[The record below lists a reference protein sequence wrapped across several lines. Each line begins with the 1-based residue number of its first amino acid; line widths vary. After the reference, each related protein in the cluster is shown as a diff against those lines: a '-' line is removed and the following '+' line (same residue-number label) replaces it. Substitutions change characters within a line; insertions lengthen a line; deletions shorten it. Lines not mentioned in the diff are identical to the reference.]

1 MKYVLAVLIPLLIIG
16 GVVFGLMYSKVG
28 PFAPAKKTT
37 KASQQ
42 TSTPSTTTNTSRF
55 TPSNASSNLTS
66 DTSSY
71 PASMKSSSSYPGS
84 SMTAS
89 VYTPEPNAD
98 ENAAH
103 LASVYEQMQPQD
115 AVKILAKLPDPIVVK
130 LLGKMDS
137 MQVSKILPLLPV
149 DRSVRITKELM
160 K

>member
-1 MKYVLAVLIPLLIIG
+1 MNTSPSYPSSTAAT
-16 GVVFGLMYSKVG
+16 VV
-28 PFAPAKKTT
+28 
-37 KASQQ
+37 
-42 TSTPSTTTNTSRF
+42 STP
-55 TPSNASSNLTS
+55 
-66 DTSSY
+66 D
-71 PASMKSSSSYPGS
+71 
-84 SMTAS
+84 
-89 VYTPEPNAD
+89 PNAE

>member
-1 MKYVLAVLIPLLIIG
+1 
-16 GVVFGLMYSKVG
+16 MYSKVG
-28 PFAPAKKTT
+28 PFASVKKTA
-37 KASQQ
+37 KASKQASTPTST
-42 TSTPSTTTNTSRF
+42 TSTPTFTT
-55 TPSNASSNLTS
+55 SNANSRLTS
-66 DTSSY
+66 GALSYPAAMKSSPSY
-71 PASMKSSSSYPGS
+71 PASSAANAVP
-84 SMTAS
+84 
-89 VYTPEPNAD
+89 TPDPNAD